1 MTIEERKTYLLKAC
15 FNLLYKQL
23 ESPYVLNLLAET
35 VNYDETECDGSCL
48 MEDIASIIYE
58 ENSSIEND
66 EVLENINMFSSSF
79 AQPYNIT

>member
-1 MTIEERKTYLLKAC
+1 MTIEERKTYLLKVC

-23 ESPYVLNLLAET
+23 KTPYTLNLLAEI

-48 MEDIASIIYE
+48 MEDIASILYE
-58 ENSSIEND
+58 ENPSTEND
-66 EVLENINMFSSSF
+66 EVLENITMFSSSF